1 MKPLDM
7 TESLL
12 AASLP
17 GGDQADATAQLARWC
32 QLVQQIG
39 QETAEPLTRALERVL
54 TLAATGSIDREGL
67 AALQREIESARQAG
81 MASQRLAR
89 LAQGEVRQAHEKLQ
103 LVPAV
108 HGVLDLR
115 QEEIRQRGLTL
126 KESLR
131 PAEVIVDVTL
141 LHGLLLTLV
150 DWLLDAAQGAVDL
163 RTEVKSWPVRARL
176 ICRFAGRSAQ
186 LDDGAEASVTP
197 LDSLTWRVLEQ
208 TAWAMGLVLER
219 SVNGRRVQL
228 TIEFPRTVNNELS
241 GMSALELDHGFGRT
255 PHSGKALAGTRVL
268 VVASRR
274 DVRVQI
280 REALRNM
287 GLTVDFATSVDEA
300 ITACEHEAPHA
311 LIVESVMR
319 DPHFDAMAD
328 RLAADRPESVF
339 IEIMEEGTIFEISG
353 FSGTGFAR
361 VGREAIL
368 ESLPSALLFE
378 LSKNA

>member
-1 MKPLDM
+1 MKLLDM

-17 GGDQADATAQLARWC
+17 SGEQADVAAQLSRWC

-39 QETAEPLTRALERVL
+39 LETAEPLTRALERVL

-67 AALQREIESARQAG
+67 NALQREIEMARQAG

-89 LAQGEVRQAHEKLQ
+89 LAQGQVRQAHEKLQ

-108 HGVLDLR
+108 HEVLDLR
-115 QEEIRQRGLTL
+115 RDEIRQRGLTI
-126 KESLR
+126 KETLR
-131 PAEVIVDVTL
+131 PSEVIVDATL
-141 LHGLLLTLV
+141 LHGLLLSLV
-150 DWLLDAAQGAVDL
+150 DWLLDTAQGAVDL
-163 RTEVKSWPVRARL
+163 RIEVKSWPVRARL
-176 ICRFAGRSAQ
+176 ICRFAGRGAH
-186 LDDGAEASVTP
+186 LDDGAHADSAA
-197 LDSLTWRVLEQ
+197 LDNLTWRVLEQ

-219 SVNGRRVQL
+219 SVNGRRIQL
-228 TIEFPRTVNNELS
+228 GVEFPRTVNNELS

-255 PHSGKALAGTRVL
+255 PHGGKALAGTRVL

-287 GLTVDFATSVDEA
+287 GLIVDFATSVDEA
-300 ITACEHEAPHA
+300 IEACAHETPNAV
-311 LIVESVMR
+311 IVESVLR
-319 DPHFDAMAD
+319 DPNFDAMAD
-328 RLAADRPESVF
+328 QLAADHPESVF
-339 IEIMEEGTIFEISG
+339 IEIMEEGTVFEISG

-361 VGREAIL
+361 VGRDAIL
-368 ESLPSALLFE
+368 DSLPSALLFE